1 MEPTISSQEV
11 FVCQICGDEGFTNAF
26 VYCVKCLDIVI
37 HRYCLNVMP
46 TTFNERVLWYC
57 EHCKPTVGKQVTSP
71 KVESSRS
78 QKEEASSS
86 GQVKTINRKKKRK
99 KERDIASIIAGTMV
113 VNCQEN
119 TTEPEAECI
128 LPTDSP
134 KEASM
139 KLNSRRKRITSS
151 KPGKRKKIAAR
162 LDAKK
167 KEDKLRNGLK
177 TETQKACTTMADSIK
192 HSKND
197 IRHTA
202 SNLKDKK
209 GVVTLD
215 EQTHESR
222 LSQPPCGRKKLSS
235 DSPSMKEESDKTTK
249 HECEAEKANKLQT
262 KQDIVLNVSQSAYFE
277 NEVPCGQPIIDP
289 VWRGSFSILDRDY
302 DLFEG
307 FVAHL
312 STKACEKVYKEANLL
327 PSLLQLEMHPKTVL
341 WPKSFQECE
350 PSDVNIALYFFP
362 GDQINEKDFDHLVI
376 DMMNEGLAMRAMATN
391 AELLIFTSRVLPQL
405 FWRFQGKYYLWG
417 VFKAK
422 KNGSSSVASHDLTV
436 VNNSDKRGLSE
447 GSPNEMFDVE
457 SVLTRVK
464 TLDSRSPRSPL
475 SNNGENGV
483 DMDPESGD

>member
-1 MEPTISSQEV
+1 MWKRSEV
-11 FVCQICGDEGFTNAF
+11 NVCQTCGDEGYTNAF
-26 VYCVKCLDIVI
+26 VYCVKCLDFVI

-57 EHCKPTVGKQVTSP
+57 EHCKPTVGNQVTSP
-71 KVESSRS
+71 EVRSSRS
-78 QKEEASSS
+78 QKEEAASS
-86 GQVKTINRKKKRK
+86 GQVKSTNHKKKQ
-99 KERDIASIIAGTMV
+99 KERDIASIIAGTVV
-113 VNCQEN
+113 VNCQES

-128 LPTDSP
+128 LPTDSL

-139 KLNSRRKRITSS
+139 KLNSRHKRITSS

-167 KEDKLRNGLK
+167 KEHKLRSGLK
-177 TETQKACTTMADSIK
+177 TETQKACTKMADSVK
-192 HSKND
+192 HSKNR
-197 IRHTA
+197 IHHTA
-202 SNLKDKK
+202 SNLKNNK
-209 GVVTLD
+209 GVVDSLD

-222 LSQPPCGRKKLSS
+222 PSQPPRGHKKLSS
-235 DSPSMKEESDKTTK
+235 DSPSMKEESDKTTN
-249 HECEAEKANKLQT
+249 HECQAEKANKLQT
-262 KQDIVLNVSQSAYFE
+262 KQDIVFNLSQSADFE
-277 NEVPCGQPIIDP
+277 NNVPCGQPIIDP

-312 STKACEKVYKEANLL
+312 STKACDKVYKEANML

-376 DMMNEGLAMRAMATN
+376 DMMDKGLAMRAMATN

-405 FWRFQGKYYLWG
+405 FSRFQGKYYLWG

-422 KNGSSSVASHDLTV
+422 KNGSSSVASHNLSV
-436 VNNSDKRGLSE
+436 VNNSDKHDLTK
-447 GSPNEMFDVE
+447 GSPNEVFDVKA
-457 SVLTRVK
+457 VLTKVK
-464 TLDSRSPRSPL
+464 TLDSHSPRSPF